1 MEHSLVD
8 AYIIVVMTVAGV
20 LDLLY
25 REIEPLYWVYSTL
38 VGAVL
43 YLKEAGH
50 LLEELSLIHMILAI
64 LPVLV
69 VAALYMAGAI
79 GGADLLALV
88 FLAASSPYLPGDIL
102 PVTVQAVIYASIPSL
117 IHRIIMAWRGCGRAS
132 CLLSGRVRV
141 EGWRLLRD
149 PRFRW
154 WLVSD
159 RRLGKPAIDLE
170 NWEAVARL
178 GGGEAVVEASPG
190 LPYTAHLAVGTVAA
204 SLLGDEP
211 ILRLFL
217 QLFFG
222 G

>member
-1 MEHSLVD
+1 MELSLVEE
-8 AYIIVVMTVAGV
+8 YIIVVMVVAGL

-25 REIEPLYWVYSTL
+25 REIEPLYWVYLTL
-38 VGAVL
+38 AGAIL

-50 LLEELSLIHMILAI
+50 ILEELSLVHMALAI

-69 VAALYMAGAI
+69 VAVLYMAGAI

-88 FLAASSPYLPGDIL
+88 FLAASSPYLPGNIL

-117 IHRIIMAWRGCGRAS
+117 IHRIFMAWRACGVS
-132 CLLSGRVRV
+132 CIVSGRVRV

-159 RRLGKPAIDLE
+159 RRLGRPAMDLE

-190 LPYTAHLAVGTVAA
+190 LPYTAHLAIGTLIA
-204 SLLGDEP
+204 SLVGDEP
-211 ILRLFL
+211 IIRLFL